1 MTESPASD
9 KRPGLRGALVA
20 IAIGLILTVAIAEV
34 ALRLIMPN
42 WHEFYSGHFME
53 ATFVPGYGR
62 VYIGRPGFDGHFS
75 QNNGDFRAH
84 IKINRHGLRNEVP
97 VQQAGGRIWII
108 GDSMAFGWG
117 VERAEAYSAVL
128 EKESGRLTYSVAS
141 PGTDVC
147 GYQALVA
154 RMPQGVKPRAV
165 VVGLIVE
172 NDVHDY
178 ECARGRGPTSPPPE
192 AKSESWFPTKI
203 QIKYYLTGTSSL
215 YNFVATSLKRVAVLN
230 ELFAAAGLVERPH
243 AYRKAFDLTN
253 AEKRAESTAGEL
265 AYLRSMFPADTPFLV
280 LVCPA
285 RFDVR
290 DNDAF
295 FVGLREKVID
305 ALRRRGID
313 VMDASA
319 SLKTQGFESTHFA
332 HDGHWSALG
341 HRLVGLQLARWAKEV
356 VN

>member
-1 MTESPASD
+1 MTDNAATD

-20 IAIGLILTVAIAEV
+20 IAIGLVLTVAIAEV

-42 WHEFYSGHFME
+42 WREFYSGHFME

-62 VYIGRPGFDGHFS
+62 VHIGRPGFDGHFS

-84 IKINRHGLRNEVP
+84 IKINQHGLRNTAP
-97 VQQAGGRIWII
+97 VQQADGRIWVI

-117 VERAEAYSAVL
+117 VERAEAYSAVMQ
-128 EKESGRLTYSVAS
+128 KESGRPTYSVAS

-154 RMPQGVKPRAV
+154 RMPQKLKPKAV

-178 ECARGRGPTSPPPE
+178 NCARGTGPKTAPPE
-192 AKSESWFPTKI
+192 AKSESWAPTKI
-203 QIKYYLTGTSSL
+203 QIKYFLTGSSSL
-215 YNFVATSLKRVAVLN
+215 YNFMATSVKRVAILN
-230 ELFAAAGLVERPH
+230 ELFAALGLVERPH
-243 AYRKAFDLTN
+243 AYREAFDLTN
-253 AEKRAESTAGEL
+253 ADKRAESTAAEL
-265 AYLRSMFPADTPFLV
+265 AHLRSMFPPDTPFLV
-280 LVCPA
+280 LICPA

-290 DNDAF
+290 DNDSF
-295 FVGLREKVID
+295 FVGLRTKVVA
-305 ALRRRGID
+305 ALNRRGID

-319 SLKTQGFESTHFA
+319 SLKTQSFESTHFV

-341 HRLVGLQLARWAKEV
+341 HRLVGLQLARWAQET